1 MTPPDPDA
9 RNPEDVRQMF
19 ARTSKT
25 YDAANRAMCMG
36 LDVIWRRRLVRALL
50 DGAQSGGSPAFLDAA
65 CGSGD
70 VALEILKAH
79 PGARVTGADFC
90 APMLEKARKKI
101 EGADAKY
108 PGKSLLGRAEFVEAD
123 CEHLPFADGA
133 FSGATAAF
141 GFRNFENR
149 EACLKEI
156 RRVLKGGAMFHCL
169 EVARTK
175 KILSPA
181 QYAFMK
187 WIVPAIGAAAG
198 GRREDYLYL
207 GESTLRYPTQ
217 PEVEQIFRNAG
228 FERVQTRPM
237 MFGFVAITSARAP
250 AP

>member
-50 DGAQSGGSPAFLDAA
+50 SGAQSDAAPAFLDAA

-79 PGARVTGADFC
+79 PDARVTGADFC

-101 EGADAKY
+101 ADADAKY
-108 PGKSLLGRAEFVEAD
+108 PEKNLLARAEFTEAD
-123 CEHLPFADGA
+123 CERLPFADGT

-141 GFRNFENR
+141 GFRNFKNR
-149 EACLKEI
+149 TACLKEI
-156 RRVLKGGAMFHCL
+156 RRVLKKGAMFHCL

-175 KILSPA
+175 KIFSPA

-198 GRREDYLYL
+198 GKWSDYLYL
-207 GESTLRYPTQ
+207 GESTLRYPAR

-228 FERVQTRPM
+228 FDRVQTRPM